1 MNQELVANPNL
12 NKMNISYKIENQKHF
27 DTNSNTQEEGN
38 SNK

>member
-27 DTNSNTQEEGN
+27 DTNTQEEGN